1 MREGIVLV
9 ILVCFG
15 IADIRKRSLSLPML
29 AAALGAALIFRL
41 LRASY
46 LRGGQNIQGADWYGG
61 WSFIGSDGDIIGVLG
76 KYGIIS
82 DRIVFLC
89 AFLGGGAGY
98 FQERARIPGSLCAI
112 SCRGTVI
119 SDIGFAIEEVWY
131 GWRQKNRRGE
141 NYER

>member
-1 MREGIVLV
+1 M
-9 ILVCFG
+9 FG
-15 IADIRKRSLSLPML
+15 YTGLLWDCGYTQEKPFAAHACSGTWSGTPLSP
-29 AAALGAALIFRL
+29 ALGFWACCGGDGIYF
-41 LRASY
+41 RASY

-119 SDIGFAIEEVWY
+119 SDIGFAIGGVVWVEAE
-131 GWRQKNRRGE
+131 K
-141 NYER
+141 